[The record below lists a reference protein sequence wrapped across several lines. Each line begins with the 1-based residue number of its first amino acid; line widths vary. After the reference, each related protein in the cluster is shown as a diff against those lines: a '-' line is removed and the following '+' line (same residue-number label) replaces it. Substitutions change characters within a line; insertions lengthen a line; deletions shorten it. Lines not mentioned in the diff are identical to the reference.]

1 MAEAIGLAASLI
13 GIIQLAGLTASI
25 SYGYISGVKRAPQDL
40 RDLTDEL
47 QALSNVIV
55 TLKIHTDENSEIPGS
70 VLHMLEKPLEAC
82 ARELEELLEKLK
94 MKGIIDRLK
103 WPLREKETAQWV
115 ERIERHK
122 TFFMFALNTD
132 QMWCLPAVVRESIAD
147 R

>member
-1 MAEAIGLAASLI
+1 MAEAIGIAASLI
-13 GIIQLAGLTASI
+13 GIIQLAGLTVSI
-25 SYGYISGVKRAPQDL
+25 SYSYISGVKRAPQDL
-40 RDLTDEL
+40 RDLTNEL

-55 TLKIHTDENSEIPGS
+55 TLKVHTDENSETPGS
-70 VLHMLEKPLEAC
+70 VLHMLEKPLETC

-122 TFFMFALNTD
+122 IFFIFALNTD
-132 QMWCLPAVVRESIAD
+132 QM
-147 R
+147 